1 MWIPFV
7 YLTGFI
13 VAFIAFLLLCE
24 YEDRRGERVA
34 LARVRASLDFYITVL
49 TNRLERMVR
58 YVVRYVITL
67 SWYYSLH
74 ATLKIVLASI
84 AGVYHMLEAVLIN
97 NRERARALRKEK
109 RSASHLEQIAEHK
122 AESKLTYAEAKKRK
136 DKALRGQ

>member
-1 MWIPFV
+1 
-7 YLTGFI
+7 
-13 VAFIAFLLLCE
+13 
-24 YEDRRGERVA
+24 
-34 LARVRASLDFYITVL
+34 
-49 TNRLERMVR
+49 MVR